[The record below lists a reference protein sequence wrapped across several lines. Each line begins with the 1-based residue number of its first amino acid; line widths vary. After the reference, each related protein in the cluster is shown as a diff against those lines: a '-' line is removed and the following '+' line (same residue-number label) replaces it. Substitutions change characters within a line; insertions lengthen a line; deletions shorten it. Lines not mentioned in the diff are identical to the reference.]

1 MSYKLTLKRIWG
13 QGTTFQAGKQSK
25 GRIIELEGMACL
37 KKATYIEC
45 QSLMYLISLYF
56 KKMHSSINTYFGQQ
70 DKNG

>member
-37 KKATYIEC
+37 KKANLHRVSKSDVSN
-45 QSLMYLISLYF
+45 QSVF
-56 KKMHSSINTYFGQQ
+56 
-70 DKNG
+70 